1 MQEKDRR
8 RENGMMIYLK
18 ETLTE
23 ALESQKA
30 NRVEVSEADVTEVR
44 RENKPYDS
52 INNDKWEWES

>member
-1 MQEKDRR
+1 
-8 RENGMMIYLK
+8 MMIYLK

-52 INNDKWEWES
+52 INNDK

>member
-1 MQEKDRR
+1 
-8 RENGMMIYLK
+8 MIYLK
-18 ETLTE
+18 ETLME

-30 NRVEVSEADVTEVR
+30 NSAEVSEADVTEVR

>member
-8 RENGMMIYLK
+8 REKRMMIYLK

-44 RENKPYDS
+44 RENKPYDIWQM
-52 INNDKWEWES
+52 INECES